1 MATEKNDAKIL
12 ELKGQIKE
20 KKNELSTKKTKFS
33 PETNCV
39 LTFNQQTYNLN
50 VLTSEELLNLMISLN
65 VLVLSARD
73 LNVIMPKLGGYFISE
88 WITDIKNKLEVIQY
102 KTEEDKLRKL
112 EIQLDKL
119 LSDDKRTELE
129 IEEIMKNI

>member
-88 WITDIKNKLEVIQY
+88 WITDIKNKLEAIQY